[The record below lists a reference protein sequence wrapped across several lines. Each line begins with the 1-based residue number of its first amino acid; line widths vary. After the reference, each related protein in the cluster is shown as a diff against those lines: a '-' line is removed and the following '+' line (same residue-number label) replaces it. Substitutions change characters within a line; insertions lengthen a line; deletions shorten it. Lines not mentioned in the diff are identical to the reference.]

1 MKRTMALVLLAAFWC
16 VLLFTGLTVKP
27 SVVSAC
33 SCAFSPS
40 AEETLERSAAVFR
53 GTVVSIVDRNEGA
66 LARSSGDPLEVTF
79 QVDAVW
85 KGKVLPEIMVTTPMS
100 SASCGFT
107 FVEGVSYL
115 VYANEGGDGGLKAYL
130 CSRTTQ
136 TSNAKAD
143 LAVLGSGDVPEALPG
158 TDDGHARD
166 GGAEGTEVPN
176 EQGTTAATG
185 GVDGRGNG
193 DERGHENGD
202 ERRHENGDENGSQT
216 AAGPDEALAPGEG
229 DMSSWSES
237 FLSGGKWIFML
248 VLAVFILLGFLALRH
263 RAAKRK

>member
-1 MKRTMALVLLAAFWC
+1 MKRTMALVLIAAFWC

-33 SCAFSPS
+33 SCAVSPS
-40 AEETLERSAAVFR
+40 AEETLERSAAVFQ
-53 GTVVSIVDRNEGA
+53 GTVVSMVDRNEGA
-66 LARSSGDPLEVTF
+66 LIRSSGDPLEVTF

-85 KGKVLPEIMVTTPMS
+85 KGEVLPEIMVTTPMS

-107 FVEGVSYL
+107 FVEGVAYL
-115 VYANEGGDGGLKAYL
+115 VYANEGEDGGLKAYL

-136 TSNAKAD
+136 ASNASAD
-143 LAVLGSGDVPEALPG
+143 LEVLGSGDVPEAAPEA
-158 TDDGHARD
+158 DDGHTED
-166 GGAEGTEVPN
+166 GGAGGTEAHN

-185 GVDGRGNG
+185 GEDGRGNG
-193 DERGHENGD
+193 GERGHENDDERGHENDD
-202 ERRHENGDENGSQT
+202 EIGSQT

-248 VLAVFILLGFLALRH
+248 VLGAFILLGFLALRH